1 MRATVKKNGVLI
13 PKDFFKGVKEVE
25 IHKEDNTIKVVPV
38 QPNDPI
44 LKLGT
49 RPVSCGA
56 KDASKNHDK
65 YL

>member
-1 MRATVKKNGVLI
+1 MRATVRKNGVLI
-13 PKDFFKGVKEVE
+13 PKDFLKGVKEVA
-25 IHKEDNTIKVVPV
+25 IHKEDRTIKVVPV

-49 RPVSCGA
+49 RPVSCGV
-56 KDASKNHDK
+56 KDASKNHDR

>member
-25 IHKEDNTIKVVPV
+25 IHKEDSTIRLVPV

-44 LKLGT
+44 LKLGS

-56 KDASKNHDK
+56 KDASKNHDR